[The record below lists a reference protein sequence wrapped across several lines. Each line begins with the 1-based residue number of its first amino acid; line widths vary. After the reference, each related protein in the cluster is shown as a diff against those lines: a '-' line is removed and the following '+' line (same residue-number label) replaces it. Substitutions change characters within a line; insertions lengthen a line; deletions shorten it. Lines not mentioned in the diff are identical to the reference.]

1 MSTQHAQTMG
11 IVHHQPSA
19 VAFTQR
25 QQFGQGRQISIH
37 AEHAVGHDHA
47 VGDLGVLGGVLGHQ
61 LCQSLGVGM
70 GVDHHLGF
78 GQTGA
83 IYKRSVVQRV

>member
-1 MSTQHAQTMG
+1 MSTQHAQAMG

-19 VAFTQR
+19 VALTQR
-25 QQFGQGRQISIH
+25 QQVGQGRQIAIH
-37 AEHAVGHDHA
+37 AEHTVGHDHA
-47 VGDLGVLGGVLGHQ
+47 AGDLGVLGGVLGHQ
-61 LCQSLGVGM
+61 LGQSLGVGM

-83 IYKRSVVQRV
+83 IYKRGVVQRV